1 MNIILD
7 IDDTIN
13 NLTEYILKKNNIDIQ
28 QEEYATLEE
37 KYFDIMRKEYPQ
49 NENYIDCHY
58 YLKENLFKK
67 LAENNVIVF
76 YTKCIKDEHIDIK
89 HKKLEDI
96 LKTKINKITHFNKDG
111 KNGIYFLYETSNYNE
126 VKKPLILNPTDIIFE
141 DNINNLKAYIDKN
154 SEIHTPKLIHCNY
167 YGKEERTDKI
177 FTLDSPNSLLHFLE
191 ELNKITYK
199 EIGKN
204 QRIKKYNKKISKIGA
219 IASILFLTMQL
230 QSNTLNIKNI
240 VFNIILA
247 IGIFL
252 LFQFIDNN
260 NAS

>member
-67 LAENNVIVF
+67 LAENNVIIF

-89 HKKLEDI
+89 HNKLEEI
-96 LKTKINKITHFNKDG
+96 LKTKVKKITHFNKDG

-126 VKKPLILNPTDIIFE
+126 VKKPLILNPTDYVFE
-141 DNINNLKAYIDKN
+141 DNIENLKAYINKH
-154 SEIHTPKLIHCNY
+154 SEVHTPKLIHCNY
-167 YGKEERTDKI
+167 YGNEKKINKI
-177 FTLDSPNSLLHFLE
+177 FTLNSPNALLNFLE

-199 EIGKN
+199 EISKN
-204 QRIKKYNKKISKIGA
+204 KRIKKYNKRISKTGIVT
-219 IASILFLTMQL
+219 SILFLTMQF
-230 QSNTLNIKNI
+230 QGKILNMRDVI
-240 VFNIILA
+240 FNILLSIV
-247 IGIFL
+247 IFS
-252 LFQFIDNN
+252 LFQLADNN
-260 NAS
+260 EN